1 MSTGLLPIGAIDVL
15 KFAQKNNLRMRQKWS
30 LVTVCAEFATN
41 RASINP
47 SKKLQVYIY
56 TLIIA
61 VLRLQLTVDRNEEC

>member
-1 MSTGLLPIGAIDVL
+1 MDTGLLLIVTIGIQ
-15 KFAQKNNLRMRQKWS
+15 KFAQIITFRCGKS
-30 LVTVCAEFATN
+30 GVLVTVCAEFATN

>member
-1 MSTGLLPIGAIDVL
+1 MDTGLLPIGTIDVL
-15 KFAQKNNLRMRQKWS
+15 KFAQKNNPQMRQKWS
-30 LVTVCAEFATN
+30 LVTACAEFATS

-47 SKKLQVYIY
+47 SKKLQVYTY

>member
-1 MSTGLLPIGAIDVL
+1 
-15 KFAQKNNLRMRQKWS
+15 MRQKWS

-56 TLIIA
+56 MLIIA

>member
-1 MSTGLLPIGAIDVL
+1 MPRLLHHISARYPS
-15 KFAQKNNLRMRQKWS
+15 M
-30 LVTVCAEFATN
+30 
-41 RASINP
+41 NP

>member
-1 MSTGLLPIGAIDVL
+1 MPRLLHHISA
-15 KFAQKNNLRMRQKWS
+15 RY
-30 LVTVCAEFATN
+30 
-41 RASINP
+41 P